1 MLTALVH
8 PYRPQRLCK
17 PGVSAVRE
25 TSVHLVV
32 VGLDTMP
39 VRAVISE
46 LPRAGGGVVAQISRV
61 GGAVALLLVAACG
74 GSGEASPTTL
84 PPTTASPSTTVTT
97 TTTLPPTTT
106 TIARAIS
113 QSFLNQT
120 IDGGIAFERQ
130 QGDQLADSLLT
141 ISAQIGSLDDRI
153 ESLGEPPAG
162 FDEAVELMLQAIA
175 QAEGGYAAA
184 AEAARAA
191 DQAALDDA
199 VAIVDE
205 AFWRLVD
212 ANVALAT
219 AQECAPGG

>member
-1 MLTALVH
+1 
-8 PYRPQRLCK
+8 
-17 PGVSAVRE
+17 
-25 TSVHLVV
+25 
-32 VGLDTMP
+32 
-39 VRAVISE
+39 
-46 LPRAGGGVVAQISRV
+46 VAQISRV

-106 TIARAIS
+106 TIALDCHSFGDAMRAIS